1 MNQEQI
7 AKSKTLE
14 LLLSASNWDPS
25 MENPEIS
32 AKDAYFWYL
41 YDNATDHLQLIQ
53 TSRSES
59 ELMIATP
66 QPFSPD
72 EIRSALAHL
81 MRDMKS
87 QQSKPKEQKSK
98 TMNDLATMTLLYW
111 QGTNT
116 RLLTP
121 KEVRHRFILS
131 YSAGKQ
137 EGTSLRPFAVPLG
150 GDVNCPLAAEKA
162 MELVRQV
169 EAGDRKNHPEWFTGC

>member
-32 AKDAYFWYL
+32 TKDAYFWYL
-41 YDNATDHLQLIQ
+41 YDSATDHLQLIQ

-59 ELMIATP
+59 ELMMATP
-66 QPFSPD
+66 QPFSPE

-87 QQSKPKEQKSK
+87 QQSKRKEEK
-98 TMNDLATMTLLYW
+98 TKAMNALATMTILYW

-131 YSAGKQ
+131 YSASKQ
-137 EGTSLRPFAVPLG
+137 EGTSLRPFAAPLG
-150 GDVNCPLAAEKA
+150 GDVNCPLSAEKT
-162 MELVRQV
+162 MDLVRKV
-169 EAGDRKNHPEWFTGC
+169 VAGDRAKHPEWFAGG